1 MGGIERTMSRRSFSS
16 SRDVVV
22 GIVVAGWE
30 GFAVRGGSFGDYW
43 ISFGSVFLGWGIGF
57 GWDAIDDCS

>member
-1 MGGIERTMSRRSFSS
+1 MSRRSFSS

-30 GFAVRGGSFGDYW
+30 GFIIRGGSSGDYW
-43 ISFGSVFLGWGIGF
+43 VLFWLYFLGWGIGF
-57 GWDAIDDCS
+57 GWDLIDDCS

>member
-1 MGGIERTMSRRSFSS
+1 MSRRSFSS

-30 GFAVRGGSFGDYW
+30 GLIIYGGSFGDYW
-43 ISFGSVFLGWGIGF
+43 VLFWALFFLNEESGSDGI
-57 GWDAIDDCS
+57 